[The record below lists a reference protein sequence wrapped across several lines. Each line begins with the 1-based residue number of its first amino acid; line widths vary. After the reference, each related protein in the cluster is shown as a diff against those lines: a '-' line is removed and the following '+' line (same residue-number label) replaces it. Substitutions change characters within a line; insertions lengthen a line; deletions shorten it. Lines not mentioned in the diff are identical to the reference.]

1 MKVCFSGTFNVLHKG
16 HKELFDK
23 AFEVAGRKGTV
34 FIGVTKGPIS
44 KKKEFTKPVSKR
56 VKEIKNYLSSE
67 GYNDRAVIKIISD
80 RFGPAVSGDYD
91 AIVVSPGSFENAQDI
106 NKKRVE
112 NKKKPL
118 KIIKVPYVLASDGK
132 KISSTRIL
140 NKEIDKE
147 GQVL

>member
-16 HKELFDK
+16 HKELIDK
-23 AFEVAGRKGTV
+23 AFEVAGKKGTV

-44 KKKEFTKPVSKR
+44 KKKDFKKPVSER
-56 VKEIKNYLSSE
+56 VKEIEEYLSSK
-67 GYNDRAVIKIISD
+67 GYDDRASIKIISD
-80 RFGPAVSGDYD
+80 RFGPAVYGDYD
-91 AIVVSPGSFENAQDI
+91 AIVVSPGSFENAKDI
-106 NKKRVE
+106 NEKRVE

-140 NKEIDKE
+140 NKEMDKE